1 MRITKAN
8 KKALTYACKQY
19 HYTGSPGTY
28 QLGYNIY
35 NNDDEWCGCILYAF
49 GANPHIASNY
59 NYNNGEVME
68 LTRMCLNGKQEYTSQ
83 ALGLTLKQIKK
94 DVPNLKLLV
103 SYADKGQGHQG
114 TIYKATN
121 WYLVEET
128 DSSGLDYF
136 YKGKWTHARM
146 VSNIDKSKLKKRN
159 KPGKYKFLYP
169 LDKKAR
175 KMCEELKIN
184 I

>member
-1 MRITKAN
+1 MRVAKSN
-8 KKALTYACKQY
+8 KKATEFACKRW
-19 HYTGSPGTY
+19 HYTGTSGVIH
-28 QLGYNIY
+28 LSYNVY
-35 NNDDEWCGCILYAF
+35 NNDDEWCGCIIYAF
-49 GANPHIASNY
+49 GANPHIASTY

-94 DVPNLKLLV
+94 DLPQLKLLV
-103 SYADKGQGHQG
+103 SYADKGQGHKG

-121 WYLVEET
+121 WYLVEDIE
-128 DSSGLDYF
+128 SSGQDYF
-136 YKGKWTHARM
+136 YKGKWTHAR
-146 VSNIDKSKLKKRN
+146 SIAAGNKTGLQFRN

-175 KMCEELKIN
+175 KLCEKLKIN